1 MASEPGG
8 TPSHGA
14 RFVGGAIAGSSAA
27 IATYPLDLLRTRV
40 MVGSPHMGVV
50 STFGKA
56 FAASSLYSGLS
67 PTLVGLT
74 VTWSIYFSAYD
85 GAKGYVKRTFPWLS
99 PDAVHMGSAVAA
111 GILTDVVAAP
121 IWVIKVR
128 MQTQGMDGRSLAYPS
143 ITSSFRSILANE
155 GIKGLYKGLLPT
167 LLGVSHVA
175 IQFPVYERLKEWLR
189 KDDGGG
195 KALPLEAHKVMLASA
210 FSKVL
215 ASTATFPHER
225 LRVYAQD
232 NRGAPLTLRSLVS
245 KIWVEEGVLGF
256 YRGMG
261 VNLLRVVPSCVISF
275 TIYELFIHYVGVW
288 DDDLIPIIDAVV
300 DE

>member
-1 MASEPGG
+1 MASRPGG
-8 TPSHGA
+8 TPSHGS

-40 MVGSPHMGVV
+40 MVGSPQTGVV
-50 STFGKA
+50 STFATA
-56 FAASSLYSGLS
+56 FAESSLYSGLS

-74 VTWSIYFSAYD
+74 LTWSIYFSAYD
-85 GAKGYVKRTFPWLS
+85 GAKAYAKDAFPSLT
-99 PDAVHMGSAVAA
+99 PDAIHMGSAVAA

-121 IWVIKVR
+121 IWVVKVR
-128 MQTQGMDGRSLAYPS
+128 MQTQGMGGRSLAYPS
-143 ITSSFRSILANE
+143 ITAAFRSIVANE
-155 GIKGLYKGLLPT
+155 GLKGLYKGLLPT

-175 IQFPVYERLKEWLR
+175 IQFPVYERLKEWL
-189 KDDGGG
+189 KKEDGG
-195 KALPLEAHKVMLASA
+195 PLEAHKVMLASA

-232 NRGAPLTLRSLVS
+232 NRGAPLGLRNLVS
-245 KIWVEEGVLGF
+245 KIWTEEGVLGF

-261 VNLLRVVPSCVISF
+261 VNLVRVVPSCVISF
-275 TIYELFIHYVGVW
+275 TIYELFMHYVGVW